1 MTKKQLV
8 SLQLIREASAGIVS
22 ELAKTQELV
31 ADRRTLEA
39 FQRELQAMEAE
50 ISSNQLPP
58 LSQRRRGMGRVI
70 VDSWP
75 LVSPLGAKILAAE
88 QRYLAL

>member
-1 MTKKQLV
+1 MTKKQSV

>member
-1 MTKKQLV
+1 MTKKQSE